1 MNGFV
6 RVLMFIYS
14 VVIAVISVVLL
25 YALVDDGIFADILS
39 PLSSVV
45 TGPISRW
52 VYFAVLLLLFVTSI
66 ISITN
71 AITYGR
77 LNRTRLRKTDIG
89 SVDIGADAIENIA
102 LNSARAAQVGWLRL
116 RRRSRRISSVIRVSL
131 SRTFSLRSQRLKP
144 QRQRL
149 RTDNGEIPVQIIR
162 EAQQHQGRCYIC
174 FLLFCHRNPSLHI
187 RLFQDAV
194 HHSFYRSR
202 LLRRFVP
209 VLGYQQVQEIP

>member
-66 ISITN
+66 I
-71 AITYGR
+71 
-77 LNRTRLRKTDIG
+77 
-89 SVDIGADAIENIA
+89 
-102 LNSARAAQVGWLRL
+102 
-116 RRRSRRISSVIRVSL
+116 
-131 SRTFSLRSQRLKP
+131 
-144 QRQRL
+144 
-149 RTDNGEIPVQIIR
+149 
-162 EAQQHQGRCYIC
+162 
-174 FLLFCHRNPSLHI
+174 
-187 RLFQDAV
+187 
-194 HHSFYRSR
+194 
-202 LLRRFVP
+202 
-209 VLGYQQVQEIP
+209 